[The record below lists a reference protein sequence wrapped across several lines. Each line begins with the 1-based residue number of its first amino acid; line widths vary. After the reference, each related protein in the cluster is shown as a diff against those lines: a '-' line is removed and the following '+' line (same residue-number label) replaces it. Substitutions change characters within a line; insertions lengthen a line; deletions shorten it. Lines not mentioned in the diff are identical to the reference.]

1 MFGLPSFQHA
11 DHKRGSETASSAP
24 STLVAPHSAAQIAR
38 QSRQRAG
45 SRLPSTIVDKLQPSG
60 RPRARPA
67 KANVH
72 QRCLSVL
79 LDVHVD
85 ARVGAQQKVDHVYVW
100 CRTMQRSDT
109 IGCDSCRQ
117 DVANHVNAT
126 NTDGGQQRSFAA
138 SGRRRLRVQVCPPTW
153 STWSRE
159 RRHAPAPS

>member
-45 SRLPSTIVDKLQPSG
+45 SRLPSTIVDKSQPSV